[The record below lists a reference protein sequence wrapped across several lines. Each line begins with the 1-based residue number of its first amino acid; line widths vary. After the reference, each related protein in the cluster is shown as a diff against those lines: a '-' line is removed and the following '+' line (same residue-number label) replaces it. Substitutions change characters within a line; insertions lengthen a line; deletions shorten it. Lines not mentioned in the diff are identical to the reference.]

1 MNTKRFIFSF
11 MMVSVALWTFAQP
24 ISNRER
30 DRLLQQVKENYTKTE
45 VMIPMRDGVKLHTS
59 IYTPIDSTE
68 NHPILI
74 CRTSYGTGSGENYYP
89 LGKLNENSSYAKA
102 KYIIVDQDVRGR
114 YLSEGKF
121 VQIRILI

>member
-11 MMVSVALWTFAQP
+11 MMVSVALWTFAQS

-74 CRTSYGTGSGENYYP
+74 YVP
-89 LGKLNENSSYAKA
+89 H
-102 KYIIVDQDVRGR
+102 
-114 YLSEGKF
+114 
-121 VQIRILI
+121 

>member
-11 MMVSVALWTFAQP
+11 MMVSVALWTFAQS

-68 NHPILI
+68 NLL
-74 CRTSYGTGSGENYYP
+74 GT
-89 LGKLNENSSYAKA
+89 
-102 KYIIVDQDVRGR
+102 QT
-114 YLSEGKF
+114 
-121 VQIRILI
+121 IRLVVEDGVPNDPMKDERNISID